1 MELTTSY
8 QKLGEKK
15 LGNSYGDL
23 YIRIYAKYS
32 EQDVANNQ
40 TKVQYQARGYYS
52 GNSYILDQQS
62 SGNVK
67 GTSASQVNFSR
78 SSSYSSGETTL
89 GTTEAWVT
97 HNSDGTMSISASAY
111 LSFPNW
117 GWSGTAS
124 GTATLPNLHKPPVI
138 NTATMVETNSVL
150 TAISVPN
157 TTVVQYLS
165 KKTIT
170 LSGTAYDS
178 ATLKYRLRHFNTN
191 YDIPSSSTFQTSA
204 TFNTDYTTHDVSIGS
219 GKANII
225 QDVGDSLN
233 GLSTDWV
240 YVNIG
245 GTAQKPNGIAYTKP
259 ALERATTNIKR
270 KSGNGT
276 NLTDNKAVLN
286 IKAKIYKTT
295 ADVVGSNN
303 SVTQLGYKIWAT
315 DASEPSSYTSVTASV
330 DSSGNVTIS
339 PVTINN
345 IIFTKV
351 YNYKII
357 IKDKYNYTDTILDG
371 KVPTGESTWTEY
383 KDRVDFK
390 EITIGQNKILSQL
403 GKSIRVKMSAAQTI
417 SRTTTTKVN
426 TDTLDYNTSTALTF
440 SNNRVNIGEGVS
452 AVLVNCRY
460 TAWGANSGGRYI
472 YVYKNG
478 ATFAFNNR
486 SYSQTMETTVVVPVV
501 QGDYI
506 EMYCY
511 NEQSD
516 TFSISS
522 ADNQTFLQ
530 VTILG

>member
-89 GTTEAWVT
+89 GTTEAWVK

-170 LSGTAYDS
+170 LSATAYDS

-204 TFNTDYTTHDVSIGS
+204 TFNTDYTTHDVAIGS
-219 GKANII
+219 GKASII

-295 ADVVGSNN
+295 ADVVGNNN

-315 DASEPSSYTSVTASV
+315 DASEPSSYTSVTSSV

-383 KDRVDFK
+383 KDRVDFVAA
-390 EITIGQNKILSQL
+390 TIGGSPIVESGSNGNGNYIKYYDGTMICY
-403 GKSIRVKMSAAQTI
+403 KSV
-417 SRTTTTKVN
+417 
-426 TDTLDYNTSTALTF
+426 TASVAMT
-440 SNNRVNIGEGVS
+440 
-452 AVLVNCRY
+452 
-460 TAWGANSGGRYI
+460 TAWGNLYEGKMVLGNWPTNFISSPNVQITNASGAGAMIESYDTAPTTSSAGAIYLARANSR
-472 YVYKNG
+472 
-478 ATFAFNNR
+478 T
-486 SYSQTMETTVVVPVV
+486 
-501 QGDYI
+501 
-506 EMYCY
+506 
-511 NEQSD
+511 SD
-516 TFSISS
+516 
-522 ADNQTFLQ
+522 
-530 VTILG
+530 VTINVLAIGKWK